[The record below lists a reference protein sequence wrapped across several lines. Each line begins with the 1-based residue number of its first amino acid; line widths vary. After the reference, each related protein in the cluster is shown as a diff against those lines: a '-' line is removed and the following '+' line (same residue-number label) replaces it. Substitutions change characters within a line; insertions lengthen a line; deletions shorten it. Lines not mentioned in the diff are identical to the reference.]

1 MGGGGGGRRGAG
13 ERECKPIQMGW
24 GVGGGRP
31 LTFDVKPCLHW
42 NAEDMG
48 PDVGNT
54 GNKVHRCCVIL
65 KPTSSQS
72 YTTESITVV
81 SP

>member
-1 MGGGGGGRRGAG
+1 MGGGREGGKETVNANQF
-13 ERECKPIQMGW
+13 KWVKVGW
-24 GVGGGRP
+24 GGRP